1 MSPCVRTGSVS
12 GPETQPQGQGA
23 VKLAELSMVDEKNVR
38 FWARKLANK
47 SFGILKL
54 CKVVLEENEILVKE
68 IPKKTKL
75 KDDLEWS
82 QSVKRK
88 YTLWKTA
95 NIKFLN
101 LKESTLKVKEQE
113 NELVKFWEV
122 KGGKKVKE
130 NWEKDAEAA
139 ANEK

>member
-1 MSPCVRTGSVS
+1 M
-12 GPETQPQGQGA
+12 
-23 VKLAELSMVDEKNVR
+23 
-38 FWARKLANK
+38 
-47 SFGILKL
+47 
-54 CKVVLEENEILVKE
+54 KE

-82 QSVKRK
+82 QSLERK

-113 NELVKFWEV
+113 NELVKFWER
-122 KGGKKVKE
+122 K
-130 NWEKDAEAA
+130 
-139 ANEK
+139 